1 MALFDFAWLRKRG
14 DGADFVPGQRQRY
27 APTQSIEH
35 MRTRARHRLIG
46 AAVLVVLGVVGFG
59 LLFESQ
65 PRPVAADAPAPIPE
79 RDSAA
84 PLVIAT
90 APAAT
95 EVATEPD
102 AVGQEKPADAL
113 VDKPTPKFAEK
124 PVDKSIDKPADK
136 AAEKKPEKPLEK
148 PADKPTAKLV
158 DKAAEKTTDKS
169 ADKPTKPAD
178 KPKPAEKPA
187 AVAQKPQ
194 ADERAFEQIVAA
206 ANSRPAA
213 STEAARAR
221 ALLEGRSPSNSASA
235 AAPSQRF
242 IVQVGAFADTAKVDE
257 VRTKL
262 RAQGIATFTQTV
274 QTRDG
279 ARVRV
284 RVGPFNSRSEA
295 DAAAARVGAA
305 GFGASVMPQ

>member
-113 VDKPTPKFAEK
+113 ADKPTPKLAEK

-136 AAEKKPEKPLEK
+136 TAEKIAEKPVE
-148 PADKPTAKLV
+148 KPTAKPV
-158 DKAAEKTTDKS
+158 EKVAEKTTDKS
-169 ADKPTKPAD
+169 TDKPTKPAD
-178 KPKPAEKPA
+178 KPKLAEKPA

-206 ANSRPAA
+206 ANSRTAA

-221 ALLEGRSPSNSASA
+221 ALLEGRSPSSSASAA

>member
-113 VDKPTPKFAEK
+113 VDKPTPKLAEK

-136 AAEKKPEKPLEK
+136 TAEKIAEKPVE
-148 PADKPTAKLV
+148 KPTAKPV
-158 DKAAEKTTDKS
+158 EKVAEKTTDKS
-169 ADKPTKPAD
+169 TDKPTKLAD

-187 AVAQKPQ
+187 AVAAQKPQ

-206 ANSRPAA
+206 ANSRTAA

-221 ALLEGRSPSNSASA
+221 ALLEGRSPSSSASAA